1 MGRNQRGG
9 EKNILMKPLAVL
21 ASLIKILLTA
31 FIISLSGCGQK
42 SNSQTNDLSQAVTL
56 VDSQGQG
63 GWMLFDSDPETY
75 ERGHSVAL
83 EEGAKVRVTGTVTD
97 GRTPETKL
105 CPVTV
110 LSGKYSG
117 RSGWVAAT
125 AVPGASTAPKTNRE
139 AASDK
144 AFEAMLKEFRESL
157 RLKAVRS
164 MMAGESPDACRAFV
178 AEQISIYQ
186 KQNLSP
192 DQLLQARVCA
202 FNAVWDAVVGF
213 SANSVGM
220 ADTDKN
226 HQALL
231 QFQPFC
237 AELQRDKDV
246 QREILFAAAP
256 DANISLINWLLKQGA
271 DVNMTSQAGFT
282 PLAYAI
288 QLGKGND
295 AAKTV
300 QALLDAGADY
310 NRKYYKGMTA
320 TMFAAANGN
329 ADVLKVLLAKNPDLK
344 VANDE
349 GQTALQMAEAANH
362 VEAAVLLENAGGK
375 E

>member
-1 MGRNQRGG
+1 M
-9 EKNILMKPLAVL
+9 V
-21 ASLIKILLTA
+21 
-31 FIISLSGCGQK
+31 LSGCGQK
-42 SNSQTNDLSQAVTL
+42 SNSQGSNLSHAITL
-56 VDSQGQG
+56 IDSQGQG
-63 GWMLFDSDPETY
+63 GWMLFDSAPETY
-75 ERGHSVAL
+75 EHGHSVAL
-83 EEGAKVRVTGTVTD
+83 EEGAKVRVTGSITD

-110 LSGKYSG
+110 LSGKYTG
-117 RSGWVAAT
+117 RSGWVAA
-125 AVPGASTAPKTNRE
+125 AALPGTFTQAGAPDVQPE
-139 AASDK
+139 AAPDK
-144 AFEAMLKEFRESL
+144 AFEAVLKEFRESL
-157 RLKAVRS
+157 RLKAVKS

-192 DQLLQARVCA
+192 DQLLQARVSA
-202 FNAVWDAVVGF
+202 FDGAWDAVIGF
-213 SANSVGM
+213 AANSVGM

-237 AELQRDKDV
+237 VELQQDKNV
-246 QREILFAAAP
+246 QREIMFAAAP
-256 DANISLINWLLKQGA
+256 DANISLINWLIKQGA

-329 ADVLKVLLAKNPDLK
+329 ADVLKVLLSKSPDLK

-349 GQTALQMAEAANH
+349 GQTALQMARAANH
-362 VEAAVLLENAGGK
+362 VEAAVLLENAGEK

>member
-1 MGRNQRGG
+1 
-9 EKNILMKPLAVL
+9 MKPPSNLAYL
-21 ASLIKILLTA
+21 TGILLA
-31 FIISLSGCGQK
+31 AVIMALSGCGQK
-42 SNSQTNDLSQAVTL
+42 SIPQTNDPTQEVTL
-56 VDSQGQG
+56 ADSQGQG
-63 GWMLFDSDPETY
+63 GWMLFDSAPETY

-83 EEGAKVRVTGTVTD
+83 EEGAKVRVTGSITD

-110 LSGKYSG
+110 LSGKYTG
-117 RSGWVAAT
+117 RSGWVVAA
-125 AVPGASTAPKTNRE
+125 ALPGASAESVAPKMDRD
-139 AASDK
+139 AVADK

-157 RLKAVRS
+157 RLKAVKS
-164 MMAGESPDACRAFV
+164 MMAGESPDGCRAFV

-192 DQLLQARVCA
+192 DQVLQARVCA

-220 ADTDKN
+220 GDTDKN

-237 AELQRDKDV
+237 AELQQDKDV
-246 QREILFAAAP
+246 QREVLFAAAL
-256 DANISLINWLLKQGA
+256 DANISLINWLVKQGA
-271 DVNMTSQAGFT
+271 DVNMTSHAGFT

-310 NRKYYKGMTA
+310 NLKYYKGMTA

-329 ADVLKVLLAKNPDLK
+329 ADVLKVLLSKSPDLK
-344 VANDE
+344 VVNDE
-349 GQTALQMAEAANH
+349 GQTALQMAEVANH

-375 E
+375 K

>member
-1 MGRNQRGG
+1 
-9 EKNILMKPLAVL
+9 MKPPVIL
-21 ASLIKILLTA
+21 ASFTRILLA
-31 FIISLSGCGQK
+31 IFIMALSGCGHE
-42 SNSQTNDLSQAVTL
+42 SNPSTNDPAQAVTL
-56 VDSQGQG
+56 ADSQGQG
-63 GWMLFDSDPETY
+63 GWMLFDSAPETY
-75 ERGHSVAL
+75 EHGHSVAL
-83 EEGAKVRVTGTVTD
+83 EEAAKVHVTGPIID

-117 RSGWVAAT
+117 RSGWVVAAALST
-125 AVPGASTAPKTNRE
+125 ETGAPNAQPEATPDKT
-139 AASDK
+139 
-144 AFEAMLKEFRESL
+144 FEAMLKEFRESL
-157 RLKAVRS
+157 RLKAVKS

-192 DQLLQARVCA
+192 DQLLQARVSA
-202 FNAVWDAVVGF
+202 FDGAWDAVIGF
-213 SANSVGM
+213 AANSVGM

-237 AELQRDKDV
+237 VELQQDKNV
-246 QREILFAAAP
+246 QREIMFAAAP
-256 DANISLINWLLKQGA
+256 DANISLINWLIKQGA

-329 ADVLKVLLAKNPDLK
+329 ADVLKVLLSKRPDLK

-362 VEAAVLLENAGGK
+362 AEAAVLLENAGGK

>member
-1 MGRNQRGG
+1 
-9 EKNILMKPLAVL
+9 MKPPSNLAYL
-21 ASLIKILLTA
+21 TGILLVT
-31 FIISLSGCGQK
+31 FIVSLSGCGQK
-42 SNSQTNDLSQAVTL
+42 STPQTNDPTQAVTL

-63 GWMLFDSDPETY
+63 GWMLFDSAPETY

-83 EEGAKVRVTGTVTD
+83 EEGAKVRVTGSITD

-117 RSGWVAAT
+117 RNGWVVAAALPEAPAEGIT
-125 AVPGASTAPKTNRE
+125 PKVDQGAVA
-139 AASDK
+139 DK
-144 AFEAMLKEFRESL
+144 AFEAILKEFRESL
-157 RLKAVRS
+157 RLKAVKS

-178 AEQISIYQ
+178 TEQISIFQ
-186 KQNLSP
+186 KQNLSS

-202 FNAVWDAVVGF
+202 FNAAWDAVIGF

-226 HQALL
+226 RQALL

-237 AELQRDKDV
+237 VELQRDKDV

-256 DANISLINWLLKQGA
+256 DANISLINWLVKQGA

-329 ADVLKVLLAKNPDLK
+329 AEVLKVLLAKNPDLK
-344 VANDE
+344 VVNDE
-349 GQTALQMAEAANH
+349 GQTALQMSEAANH
-362 VEAAVLLENAGGK
+362 AEAVVLLENAGAK
-375 E
+375 ENESK